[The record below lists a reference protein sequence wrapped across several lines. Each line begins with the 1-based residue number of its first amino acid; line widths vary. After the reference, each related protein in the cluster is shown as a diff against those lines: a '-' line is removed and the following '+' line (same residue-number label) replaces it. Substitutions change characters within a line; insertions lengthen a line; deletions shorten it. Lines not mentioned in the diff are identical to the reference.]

1 MSITNGYVT
10 VAELQDHVDA
20 GHVAEFAA
28 GDLDNLETAIEAA
41 SRWIDEITGAR
52 FYASSETRYYT
63 PQWSDLLY
71 VDDLLS
77 VTTLKTDD
85 DWDGVYETTWT
96 ASDYILEPRN
106 NALRGRPYR
115 QVRVNVNGDTAFPR
129 GVVDGVQLVGS
140 FGYSSGTSASAPAPV
155 KQACLLVAH
164 RLWRRKDAIFGVAG
178 TPGLGVT
185 TIQAQIPRDA
195 DVMEMLKG
203 VELRV
208 L

>member
-1 MSITNGYVT
+1 MVGAVPAAAVVT
-10 VAELQDHVDA
+10 DVD
-20 GHVAEFAA
+20 GC
-28 GDLDNLETAIEAA
+28 
-41 SRWIDEITGAR
+41 
-52 FYASSETRYYT
+52 
-63 PQWSDLLY
+63 
-71 VDDLLS
+71 
-77 VTTLKTDD
+77 
-85 DWDGVYETTWT
+85 
-96 ASDYILEPRN
+96 
-106 NALRGRPYR
+106 
-115 QVRVNVNGDTAFPR
+115 

>member
-1 MSITNGYVT
+1 MSITNGYAT
-10 VAELQDHVDA
+10 VAELQDHVDS

-28 GDLDNLETAIEAA
+28 SDLDNLETAIEAA

-115 QVRVNVNGDTAFPR
+115 QIRVNVNGDTAFPR
-129 GVVDGVQLVGS
+129 NVVDGVEIAGS
-140 FGYSSGTSASAPAPV
+140 FGYSSGASSAAPAPV
-155 KQACLLVAH
+155 K
-164 RLWRRKDAIFGVAG
+164 
-178 TPGLGVT
+178 
-185 TIQAQIPRDA
+185 
-195 DVMEMLKG
+195 
-203 VELRV
+203 
-208 L
+208 